1 MLFVQI
7 VGASMSGS
15 YKQVFT
21 KYYAQADSVDSMY
34 ALSDE
39 LIETL
44 RPLIHD
50 TRATILSENTNFA
63 YLSLGL
69 KPTQIYPIYGLSYP
83 AGFVYEEWAK
93 ESRANSFIPKDFIIL
108 YRDKDR
114 YDTPKNAQEQ
124 EAKDI
129 YHKLI
134 NGSYPYKQVAKSA
147 HFIIFANTDTEHSN
161 ILTPA
166 PKEQ

>member
-1 MLFVQI
+1 
-7 VGASMSGS
+7 MSGS

-21 KYYAQADSVDSMY
+21 KYYAQADSIDSMY

-39 LIETL
+39 LVETL

-83 AGFVYEEWAK
+83 AGFVYEEWSK
-93 ESRANSFIPKDFIIL
+93 ESRANSFIPKDFIVL
-108 YRDKDR
+108 YAEKNR
-114 YDTPKNAQEQ
+114 YDTPKNTYEQ

-129 YHKLI
+129 YQKLI
-134 NGSYPYKQVAKSA
+134 NGSYPYKKVAKSK
-147 HFIIFANTDTEHSN
+147 HFIIFANTDEQHSN
-161 ILTPA
+161 ILIPT
-166 PKEQ
+166 PKE